1 MIVSLTRTPV
11 TGSEGLETCD
21 SDRLL
26 NSDNHGVGGA
36 SGVSQNGGLNYVLGS
51 RTNFYVWTL
60 DSWVV
65 FQYVGVPFTFNS
77 HNSGFW
83 ERG

>member
-21 SDRLL
+21 SDKLP
-26 NSDNHGVGGA
+26 NSDNHGMQCISDFFYTVNGVGGA
-36 SGVSQNGGLNYVLGS
+36 SGVSQNGGLGL
-51 RTNFYVWTL
+51 RFYVWTL

-65 FQYVGVPFTFNS
+65 FPKLMWSPIYLQ
-77 HNSGFW
+77 
-83 ERG
+83 